1 MAAGYWTA
9 QLRIADGDAGEE
21 APEIAYAERYDL
33 QGRPARLF
41 VLAEPCR
48 PGAERFIEEL
58 VNRTGEDFLS
68 AEGSLT
74 GILQRVLRDRHDEV
88 RDWNRT
94 NLPRDQVSYGLSCL
108 VLREDQ
114 GFLAQLGPSLAY
126 VRRGSTVERLQPTDK
141 RSARPLGV
149 AEIVAPQFT
158 RMDLRGGDLIVLISS
173 TAADSIAD
181 EMAARLQGR
190 SPDDVLRALY
200 PLLRTLPYAATMV
213 VAPVPAHAAAAAEDA
228 QAPHASDAAEA
239 TQPAAAAA
247 PATQPPPPEPAAVDT
262 AAAVKPGDE
271 AAPLESGPPGIAV
284 EPIAPPS
291 AEAIEAA
298 AAPPPQGPVARAILG
313 GGRFLRHAVQR
324 RLGWERSDPW
334 NDPWAEMGPDDE
346 ARGKME
352 PPRAERAAA
361 EPEMR
366 AEALVERSAPPPS
379 RGRPPP
385 DFAIGEAGAAAGEG
399 YGLRPWDLAPPPFA
413 PRRFDIPEPAGG
425 DDAAEADEVV
435 PPEFEWE
442 DSDAEEVAAI
452 DPRPSGLEPGEAQPD
467 DDTAGAPPE
476 PGSPP
481 GVQAKPTATD
491 AGDEEPSRAA
501 AAAEAAQSE
510 QSTPSAHPTSA
521 PAPAPA
527 PETADTSDLR
537 EASEP
542 DATAP
547 RAAPDFEGGPAARPE
562 EPEGEAERPP
572 GRLVDPSP
580 DDSDAPSARSK
591 SDVATMTLVREEAVE
606 AVAGDGGVENA
617 AVFDMDVL
625 ERQPALAEG
634 WPRNPFT
641 PQPPP
646 VLESRVN
653 LDGVANPSPLFS
665 LRAVAPN
672 LRRRRPV
679 REGTP
684 AAGGPAWRRGWAP
697 VALILGGA
705 LLVLVVVAGALL
717 IPDLIQESEGS
728 RVDES
733 LAEARLRFRGAS
745 LAEEPAVIRDELVL
759 AAASVQAALDAQP
772 LHEEAL
778 AFAAEVEDALRLV
791 NLIVQPADVGVA
803 LDFRDVIAPPFALA
817 TAQVGGDAVYVLDES
832 GGRIFAV
839 AIEGGDPQT
848 IFRAGEQY
856 NVVGRFGG
864 PAAAEPISMEWAKS
878 AGGLVILD
886 AERHLY
892 RYDPASG
899 VAALDVPDPEALGSA
914 DAVAVEGSA
923 VYLLDSVGGSVWRY
937 ELEPDGTLSS
947 GTTVVTR
954 TDLTGAN
961 SLVVAGAIFVATDE
975 GRIRRFFDGEEQPF
989 PEVGLDRPLL
999 LAASLTLGTE
1009 SGLLY
1014 AVDRGNN
1021 RVVVFNPAGE
1031 LVAQIR
1037 ADLLRDVRGV
1047 VADEAQGRLYY
1058 VNADALLTSSLPTLP
1073 LLSAP

>member
-1 MAAGYWTA
+1 MAAEYWIA
-9 QLRIADGDAGEE
+9 QLRIADGDASEE

-74 GILQRVLRDRHDEV
+74 GILQRVLRDRHEEV

-141 RSARPLGV
+141 RSARPLGL
-149 AEIVAPQFT
+149 AETVAPQFT

-200 PLLRTLPYAATMV
+200 PLLHTLPYAATMV

-228 QAPHASDAAEA
+228 QAPHASEAAEA
-239 TQPAAAAA
+239 TQPAAAPA
-247 PATQPPPPEPAAVDT
+247 PATQPPPPDPAGVDT
-262 AAAVKPGDE
+262 TAAVKPGDE
-271 AAPLESGPPGIAV
+271 AAAVESGPPGIAV

-298 AAPPPQGPVARAILG
+298 APPPPHGPVAGAILG
-313 GGRFLRHAVQR
+313 GGRFLRNAVRR

-334 NDPWAEMGPDDE
+334 NDPWTEMGPDDE

-361 EPEMR
+361 ASEMR
-366 AEALVERSAPPPS
+366 VEAPVERSASPPP

-385 DFAIGEAGAAAGEG
+385 DFAIGEASAIGAAAGEG
-399 YGLRPWDLAPPPFA
+399 YGLRPWDLAPPPFE
-413 PRRFDIPEPAGG
+413 PRRFEIPEPAGG
-425 DDAAEADEVV
+425 DDEVV

-452 DPRPSGLEPGEAQPD
+452 DSRPSGVEPGEAHPD
-467 DDTAGAPPE
+467 DEPAGAPPE

-481 GVQAKPTATD
+481 GVQAQPTATD

-521 PAPAPA
+521 PAP
-527 PETADTSDLR
+527 ETADTSDLG

-572 GRLVDPSP
+572 GRLVDPAP
-580 DDSDAPSARSK
+580 DDSDAPSARSE
-591 SDVATMTLVREEAVE
+591 SHIATMTLVREETEAAAAVD
-606 AVAGDGGVENA
+606 AGVDNA
-617 AVFDMDVL
+617 AAFDSNGL
-625 ERQPALAEG
+625 ERRPALAEG
-634 WPRNPFT
+634 WPTNPFT

-646 VLESRVN
+646 VLETRAN
-653 LDGVANPSPLFS
+653 LDGVANPSPPFR
-665 LRAVAPN
+665 LRAAVPN

-684 AAGGPAWRRGWAP
+684 AAGGPPWRHGWAP

-705 LLVLVVVAGALL
+705 LLVLVVVAGVLL
-717 IPDLIQESEGS
+717 IPDLIQESERS

-759 AAASVQAALDAQP
+759 AAASVQAALDTQP
-772 LHEEAL
+772 QHEEAL

-791 NLIVQPADVGVA
+791 NLIVQPEDVGVA
-803 LDFRDVIAPPFALA
+803 LDFRGVIAPPFALA

-856 NVVGRFGG
+856 NVIGRFDG
-864 PAAAEPISMEWAKS
+864 PAAAEPISMQWAES

-923 VYLLDSVGGSVWRY
+923 VYLLDSAGGSVWRY
-937 ELEPDGTLSS
+937 DLGPNGTLSS
-947 GTTVVTR
+947 GATVVTR

-1021 RVVVFNPAGE
+1021 RIVVFNPTGE

-1047 VADEAQGRLYY
+1047 VADEAQSRLYY